1 MGRGGIPITIKPVG
15 ILLVVSAIP
24 YFTGGMRV
32 RGIALGIVVV
42 VLLTW
47 ITEQALLIID
57 FQGNTRKGSST
68 SLSAFI
74 VASFFHNSP
83 LISYSDKK
91 SHTI

>member
-1 MGRGGIPITIKPVG
+1 LALERWGILLMGRGGIPITIKPVG

-47 ITEQALLIID
+47 IT
-57 FQGNTRKGSST
+57 G
-68 SLSAFI
+68 I
-74 VASFFHNSP
+74 V
-83 LISYSDKK
+83 
-91 SHTI
+91 